1 MQFSKGAAAGL
12 IGALGLV
19 AGLVGFMTNAYS
31 STVGVVVMLAIW
43 IIGGAVVAFIKSD

>member
-1 MQFSKGAAAGL
+1 MQLSKGAVGGL

-31 STVGVVVMLAIW
+31 STVGVVIMLGIW
-43 IIGGAVVAFIKSD
+43 IIGGALVAFIKSD